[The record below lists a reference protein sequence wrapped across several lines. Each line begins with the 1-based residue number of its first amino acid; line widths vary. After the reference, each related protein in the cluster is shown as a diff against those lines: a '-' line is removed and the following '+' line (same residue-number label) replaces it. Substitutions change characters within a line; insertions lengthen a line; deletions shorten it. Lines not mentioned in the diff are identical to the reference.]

1 MAKSKEK
8 TRRIAGLP
16 KDTDRVSFSMLT
28 SEDDPHFA
36 LHTMTCSMREVPK
49 KKRVKGGGLNQITQS
64 KNEVGQ

>member
-16 KDTDRVSFSMLT
+16 KDTDRVSFSMVT

-36 LHTMTCSMREVPK
+36 LHTMTCSMREVVK
-49 KKRVKGGGLNQITQS
+49 KKLFSG
-64 KNEVGQ
+64 EVGLVNREN